1 MEPITLTIS
10 SVGQIT
16 IPRKVRD
23 LLGLEKGAKLNLEI
37 DKKERAITLKKQP
50 TIDEV
55 FAQLEAFHK
64 TLPKPDPK
72 LSRMTVNEMYDLV
85 KESDGETWVWLEEK
99 KVLST

>member
-23 LLGLEKGAKLNLEI
+23 LLGLEKGSKLNLEI
-37 DKKERAITLKKQP
+37 DKQKNAITLKRQP
-50 TIDEV
+50 TLDEI
-55 FAQLEAFHK
+55 FDQLEAFHK

-72 LSRMTVNEMYDLV
+72 LRHMSVNEMYDLV
-85 KESDGETWVWLEEK
+85 EDTGDETWV
-99 KVLST
+99 